1 MARHL
6 KEELMVRVDG
16 LFENAVAWRV
26 IWTWDF
32 GQIIVDREFV
42 LSLSMS
48 SWFRSNIVICL
59 F

>member
-16 LFENAVAWRV
+16 LFENSVAWRV

-32 GQIIVDREFV
+32 GQINVDRG
-42 LSLSMS
+42 
-48 SWFRSNIVICL
+48 ICFEL
-59 F
+59 INVELVQV